1 VPDFA
6 RGRTAPVAT
15 VALEALGV
23 AFLVVL
29 ATVFSFSYNAVTRKP
44 MAVPAGLS
52 YVRTDA

>member
-1 VPDFA
+1 M
-6 RGRTAPVAT
+6 AT